1 MAIQCHVCD
10 VIEFHPELKLN
21 LLLLFFEYP
30 TKPIQL
36 EVEKL
41 RSALFF
47 VTGIALTV
55 LKTINLLIILVQN

>member
-1 MAIQCHVCD
+1 MAIQCHVSD
-10 VIEFHPELKLN
+10 VIEFHLELRLN

-30 TKPIQL
+30 IKPIQL

-41 RSALFF
+41 RSALLF

-55 LKTINLLIILVQN
+55 FKAINLLIILVQN

>member
-1 MAIQCHVCD
+1 MAIQCHVSD
-10 VIEFHPELKLN
+10 VIKFHLELRLN

-41 RSALFF
+41 RSALLF
-47 VTGIALTV
+47 VIEIALAV
-55 LKTINLLIILVQN
+55 LKAVILLIILVQN